1 MKKNSSRSFI
11 HDFLF
16 SSHQNFVPFLLD
28 ISLEIAS
35 FVKTGR
41 RLSGYSQGGERV
53 EKGNVNEPTYKFA
66 VYLWI
71 FFQKLII

>member
-1 MKKNSSRSFI
+1 
-11 HDFLF
+11 
-16 SSHQNFVPFLLD
+16 LD

-53 EKGNVNEPTYKFA
+53 EKGKVSEPTYKFA

-71 FFQKLII
+71 FFPKTDYMRIYCNIDSWKELLCKF